1 MGIVTVIVL
10 TVGSFLIELFAA
22 ALKLPD
28 WVAALALGT
37 HYGRPFVGSWD
48 PVGIVAS
55 LGLAFGGLA
64 VGAWGFARR
73 DVRG

>member
-1 MGIVTVIVL
+1 VIVL
-10 TVGSFLIELFAA
+10 TVGSFLVELFAT

-28 WVAALALGT
+28 WVADLTLGT

-48 PVGIVAS
+48 ASGIAAS
-55 LGLAFGGLA
+55 LALAFGGLV
-64 VGAWGFARR
+64 VGAWGMARR